1 MKNCD
6 ARRSARHPFFTFR
19 RALAPVLFALI
30 APVLASPAHA
40 QTCTQLP
47 QRMSTTG
54 NLSTTTT
61 QLNGWT
67 ASSPTGTSGAWQSY
81 SLTTPSATNHGGQL
95 WSDGTANGNQFALTT
110 TAANSPTKV
119 SGGAVLTFSVAWNNA
134 QYGNFPAG
142 ANSDAHLVYDGNQ
155 YRLQV
160 LYAGVVYTT
169 VLTAP
174 VDGRS
179 NNATSA
185 NNYNDWGPTNSS
197 LVANNGAQ
205 FVNAPPASPPPSYV
219 GGRGSAQFT
228 TPVVVWTKVSIRL
241 PDNIPQTGA
250 IQFLATRMQSTFSD
264 TNRSDDFYVKD
275 VILND
280 RTLCLAKA
288 TSASS
293 NGGAFTFTTT
303 NLDTDQVAASN
314 QNSAI
319 ITTSSANPT
328 VAFDGDTSTAGTQP
342 ALVMANQV
350 TLTEAPATGF
360 GLSSVS
366 CDNGV
371 SGSISGNQITLSS
384 FNASSETGLMV
395 TCTVTNTRPRIRLQ
409 KTLPGGR
416 ALAGDQ
422 FTLNIAGPRG
432 GTATTASVT
441 TTGSG
446 STATGVADFNP
457 ADASGSYTLSET
469 ASGTTVLT
477 GYATSYACTNATSGS
492 STVMPSGTGTS
503 FNLVPAAADDITCT
517 FSNTARLSNLAISKT
532 NTPASGPNDQPADTV
547 TRGATVTYSIVVS
560 NGGPQS
566 SDGAVLRDPTPTGVS
581 CTTVACSV
589 TSGGATCPA
598 PASLTV
604 ANLQSSGGVAIPSM
618 PANSSLTFSLT
629 CAAN

>member
-1 MKNCD
+1 M
-6 ARRSARHPFFTFR
+6 FR
-19 RALAPVLFALI
+19 RALAPVLFAVF
-30 APVLASPAHA
+30 APMLASPVHA
-40 QTCTQLP
+40 QSCTQLP

-67 ASSPTGTSGAWQSY
+67 TSSPTGTSGAWQSY
-81 SLTTPSATNHGGQL
+81 SLTTPSATNHGAQL

-119 SGGAVLTFSVAWNNA
+119 SGGAVLTFSVAWNNG
-134 QYGNFPAG
+134 QYGNYPSG
-142 ANSDAHLVYDGNQ
+142 ANSNAHLVYDGNQ
-155 YRLQV
+155 YRLQI
-160 LYAGVVYTT
+160 LYAGVVYATM
-169 VLTAP
+169 LTAP

-179 NNATSA
+179 NNVTSA

-197 LVANNGAQ
+197 LTANNGAQ
-205 FVNAPPASPPPSYV
+205 LVNAPPTNPPPSYV

-228 TPVVVWTKVSIRL
+228 TPVVVWTKISVRL
-241 PDNIPQTGA
+241 PDNIPQTGT
-250 IQFLATRMQSTFSD
+250 IQLLATRMESTFSD

-275 VILND
+275 VLLND

-293 NGGAFTFTTT
+293 NGGVFAFTTT
-303 NLDTDQVAASN
+303 NLDTDQVTAGN
-314 QNSAI
+314 QNSAT
-319 ITTSSANPT
+319 ITTSAANPT
-328 VAFDGDTSTAGTQP
+328 VAFDGDTATAGTQP
-342 ALVMANQV
+342 ALVTANQV

-366 CDNGV
+366 CDSGV

-395 TCTVTNTRPRIRLQ
+395 TCTVNNARPRIRLQ
-409 KTLPGGR
+409 KSLPGGR

-432 GTATTASVT
+432 GSATMASVT

-457 ADASGSYTLSET
+457 ADAGGSYTLSET
-469 ASGTTVLT
+469 ASGTTVLA
-477 GYATSYACTNATSGS
+477 GYATSYSCTNATAGS
-492 STVMPSGTGTS
+492 TTVMPSGTGTS

-517 FSNTARLSNLAISKT
+517 FSNTTRLSNLAITKT
-532 NTPASGPNDQPADTV
+532 NTPASGPNDQVGDTV
-547 TRGATVTYSIVVS
+547 TRGAAVTYSIVVS

-566 SDGAVLRDPTPTGVS
+566 SDGAVLRDPTPTGVT
-581 CTTVACSV
+581 CTTVTCSV
-589 TSGGATCPA
+589 TSGSATCPA

-604 ANLQSSGGVAIPSM
+604 ANLQASGGVAIPSM
-618 PANSSLTFSLT
+618 PANSSLTFNLT
-629 CAAN
+629 CTAN